1 MFSGTALALFWSIIA
16 LIGAMGGV
24 AFVLGLRAA
33 P

>member
-1 MFSGTALALFWSIIA
+1 MTTGAILVLFWALIA